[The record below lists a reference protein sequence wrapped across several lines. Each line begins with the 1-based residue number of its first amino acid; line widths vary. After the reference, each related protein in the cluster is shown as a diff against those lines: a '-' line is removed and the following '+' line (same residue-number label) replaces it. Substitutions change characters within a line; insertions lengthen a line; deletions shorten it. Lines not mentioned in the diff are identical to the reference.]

1 MSDDRM
7 AAYEAKQTRF
17 DQLIAE
23 TLPHNKE
30 VIFDVL
36 AAAGIDHVEV
46 EFDGYGD
53 SGAFEGIKAFSGDN
67 EEAALPTHEITL
79 KRPIFDTGIIE
90 EKISTPSDAIEEMV
104 NDFLE
109 ATRSGWENNE
119 GAFGTFRLTP
129 ANQSIKLEYNERFVD
144 TTYHEHEF

>member
-1 MSDDRM
+1 MSDNGI

-17 DQLIAE
+17 NQLMAE
-23 TLPHNKE
+23 TLPHNKQ
-30 VIFDVL
+30 VIFDAL

-53 SGAFEGIKAFSGDN
+53 EGSFQGTRAFKEDN
-67 EEAALPTHEITL
+67 EETALPVHEITL
-79 KRPIFDTGIIE
+79 KRLVFDTGMIE
-90 EKISTPSDAIEEMV
+90 ESISTPSAAIEDMV

-109 ATRSGWENNE
+109 ATHSGWEDGE
-119 GAFGTFRLTP
+119 GAFGTFRLTL
-129 ANQSIKLEYNERFVD
+129 NDRSIRLEYNERFVD